1 MNSAVLPG
9 VPMTTSARAA
19 TGPTTGFLEEAP
31 GNRSA
36 MRLMCLLAL
45 LASMAF
51 GAITMMRSAPMVTRD
66 ATGREALTYPPRDD
80 TGMIVTFAFLLA
92 AFAPKVVQKF
102 AEQRLGALGA
112 TGLRELLLGAV
123 RPAPAAAGDPAA
135 TVAAATTVA
144 PAAVVE
150 DPRLGLLREELGR
163 LRAELERS
171 RTPIQVSPATPVA
184 PQAPALTPLERIRL
198 GGSL

>member
-1 MNSAVLPG
+1 
-9 VPMTTSARAA
+9 MTTPARAA
-19 TGPTTGFLEEAP
+19 AGSTTGFLEESP

-45 LASMAF
+45 LASIAF
-51 GAITMMRSAPMVTRD
+51 GSITMLRSAPMVSRD
-66 ATGREALTYPPRDD
+66 AAGQDSLTYPPRDD

-112 TGLRELLLGAV
+112 TGLRELVLGVV
-123 RPAPAAAGDPAA
+123 RSEPAA
-135 TVAAATTVA
+135 TTDPATTT
-144 PAAVVE
+144 PATTATE

-184 PQAPALTPLERIRL
+184 PPAPALTPLERIRL

>member
-1 MNSAVLPG
+1 
-9 VPMTTSARAA
+9 MTTSARAA

-135 TVAAATTVA
+135 TVAAA
-144 PAAVVE
+144 AVVE

-163 LRAELERS
+163 LRAEIERS

>member
-1 MNSAVLPG
+1 MNAPV
-9 VPMTTSARAA
+9 RAA
-19 TGPTTGFLEEAP
+19 AVATTGFLEESP

-45 LASMAF
+45 LASIAF
-51 GAITMMRSAPMVTRD
+51 GSITMLRSAPMVSRD
-66 ATGREALTYPPRDD
+66 AAGQDTLTYPPRDD
-80 TGMIVTFAFLLA
+80 TGMIITFAFLLA

-102 AEQRLGALGA
+102 AEQRLGALGS
-112 TGLRELLLGAV
+112 TGLRELVLGVV
-123 RPAPAAAGDPAA
+123 RPDPAAASDPTAA
-135 TVAAATTVA
+135 PVTAT
-144 PAAVVE
+144 PATE
-150 DPRLGLLREELGR
+150 DPRLGQLREELGR

-184 PQAPALTPLERIRL
+184 PPAPALTPLERIRL